1 MQFMH
6 LLCLP
11 LQLRIAAAAPIGGM
25 RGMSLLQGRMKVRII
40 EMATSSVTA
49 VAAQIL
55 FVATIFI

>member
-1 MQFMH
+1 
-6 LLCLP
+6 
-11 LQLRIAAAAPIGGM
+11 
-25 RGMSLLQGRMKVRII
+25 MSLLQGRMKVRII